1 MYFAHSGN
9 TDLSEVKKKKET
21 KYLSISKQEKDMLKK
36 IYKAMVLSRTAS
48 AANDALRTLSDS
60 QLNDVGLSRASF
72 VSEIVNSVRADL
84 DNAENR
90 MSTRDMISVLI
101 NPNLAGSV

>member
-1 MYFAHSGN
+1 
-9 TDLSEVKKKKET
+9 
-21 KYLSISKQEKDMLKK
+21 MLKK
-36 IYKAMVLSRTAS
+36 IYKSLVLSRTAS
-48 AANDALRTLSDS
+48 VANETLRTLSDS
-60 QLNDVGLSRASF
+60 QLNDIGLSRASF

>member
-1 MYFAHSGN
+1 
-9 TDLSEVKKKKET
+9 
-21 KYLSISKQEKDMLKK
+21 MLKK

-60 QLNDVGLSRASF
+60 QLNDIGLSRASF